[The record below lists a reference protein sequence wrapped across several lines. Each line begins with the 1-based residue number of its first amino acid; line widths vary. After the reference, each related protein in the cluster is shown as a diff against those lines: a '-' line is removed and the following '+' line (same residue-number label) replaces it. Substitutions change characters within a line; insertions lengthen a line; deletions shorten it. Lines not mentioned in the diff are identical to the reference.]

1 MNNIK
6 NIIRIRDML
15 VTRTFILTF
24 QHTVADDLAIDTTYN
39 IINPIFDSGNLLMSS
54 HFKIPQNP
62 DELKILISDAESMT
76 FWFSVALFLSSIYY
90 VNNKHLL
97 EEIEDEM
104 EMNEFGGE
112 VMSKEFG
119 TLTTYPLNIK
129 SCSLER
135 LKKFIPY
142 YKIRRVTNFVITI
155 FVFIFMKNV
164 MPVT

>member
-6 NIIRIRDML
+6 NIIRIRDIL

-39 IINPIFDSGNLLMSS
+39 IINPIFDSGNLLLSS
-54 HFKIPQNP
+54 HFKLTQNP
-62 DELKILISDAESMT
+62 EELKILISDADAML
-76 FWFSVALFLSSIYY
+76 FWFSVALFLSSVYY

-97 EEIEDEM
+97 EEFEGKVE
-104 EMNEFGGE
+104 
-112 VMSKEFG
+112 SKEFG
-119 TLTTYPLNIK
+119 TLSSNLQSSKT
-129 SCSLER
+129 CSLER

-142 YKIRRVTNFVITI
+142 YKIRRITNFAITL